1 MGGSSDQVTGY
12 KYVTNFLLFI
22 GNPIEKVLGIN
33 FDKRGW
39 LTPLIDE
46 MKNPLSVGVVEKPTL
61 YGENE
66 GGVVGQIYAKYGTD
80 NQQVVPFYKWT
91 ETSLAFRN
99 RFFIKPTDG
108 CIFFLFCMNDLNGLI
123 ILAAWFKRINGMCRY
138 NFTRRIHN
146 SDFHTRANA
155 GV

>member
-46 MKNPLSVGVVEKPTL
+46 MKNPLSVGTVEKPTL

-66 GGVVGQIYAKYGTD
+66 GGVAGQIYAKYGSD
-80 NQQVVPFYKWT
+80 NQEIVPFYKDYMDLK
-91 ETSLAFRN
+91 ELPASAYPFQSYLAF
-99 RFFIKPTDG
+99 KE
-108 CIFFLFCMNDLNGLI
+108 FCPIMDKVN
-123 ILAAWFKRINGMCRY
+123 
-138 NFTRRIHN
+138 
-146 SDFHTRANA
+146 
-155 GV
+155 